1 MKKMLTFKEKHM
13 LKKNVE
19 LL

>member
-13 LKKNVE
+13 
-19 LL
+19 